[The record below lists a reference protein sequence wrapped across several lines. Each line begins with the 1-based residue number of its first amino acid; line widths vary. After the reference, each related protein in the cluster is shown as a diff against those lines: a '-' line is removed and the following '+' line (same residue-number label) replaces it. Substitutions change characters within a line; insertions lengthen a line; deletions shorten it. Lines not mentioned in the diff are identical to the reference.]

1 MNSNIRPRLVALFS
15 RRYPALP
22 FYLIEDRVADTLTDM
37 ELNLLPE
44 EVRAIPE
51 KYYDWASTVIDRALS
66 HESKRLLKFVKLTD
80 EVVESSE
87 DVNTIIDQEAV
98 EQCLKELPSSERE
111 VVVMWMYAKYS

>member
-87 DVNTIIDQEAV
+87 DVNTIIDHAISLNLEC
-98 EQCLKELPSSERE
+98 EERSI
-111 VVVMWMYAKYS
+111 VWQASYCNRILLG